1 MFTIDDV
8 TDERLIESIKTG
20 ELYDCSDVKL
30 EWLKDQKQCEEFIY
44 DVKSG
49 IVPDIVKKILKD
61 SLRLKWLDERT
72 EFFTKLKL
80 DIENGWFDDYFK
92 EHLNNNSEFQLIKKI
107 NKFDSYV
114 EDSCVED
121 HFVKVM
127 REKLLK
133 NIDLMPKNILLYI
146 WHEIDKNKKEV
157 KTNENIT

>member
-80 DIENGWFDDYFK
+80 DIENGCFDDYFK

-127 REKLLK
+127 REKLLR
-133 NIDLMPKNILLYI
+133 NIDLMPKKILLYI
-146 WHEIDKNKKEV
+146 RHEIDKNKKEV
-157 KTNENIT
+157 K